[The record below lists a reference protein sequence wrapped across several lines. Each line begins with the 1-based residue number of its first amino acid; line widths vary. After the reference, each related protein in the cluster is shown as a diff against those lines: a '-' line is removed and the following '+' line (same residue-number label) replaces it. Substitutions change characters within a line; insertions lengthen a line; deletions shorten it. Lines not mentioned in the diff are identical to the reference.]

1 LERKKPPRLID
12 TILPNR
18 HREGRMAAMM
28 QWRNL
33 TGSRPYP
40 VLFLLAAI
48 AGVVPAGTAH
58 SQTIDGFYVSLG
70 GGYNIM
76 GDQTITDVGTPFG
89 RQPGGDVELDGGPV
103 WMGSIGWG
111 AGNGLRFEIESSYR
125 ANDLSK
131 ASAGALR
138 NAEARG
144 EERKIGVLINAIY
157 DIDLAR
163 FDLPW
168 LLPHIGVGFGYVWTE
183 WDGVQAFNQQ
193 ELVELSGTEGNTAF
207 QGIVGLSAP
216 LPSVPGLA
224 VTADYRYLH
233 LFGDRTY
240 DGRVARSRFG
250 AFPISTKVE
259 DDTNHSFVVGLR
271 YAFGPAWP

>member
-1 LERKKPPRLID
+1 
-12 TILPNR
+12 
-18 HREGRMAAMM
+18 MAAMM
-28 QWRNL
+28 KWRIL
-33 TGSRPYP
+33 C
-40 VLFLLAAI
+40 LLAVV
-48 AGVVPAGTAH
+48 AGAVSAETVH

-111 AGNGLRFEIESSYR
+111 TGNGLRFEIEGSYR
-125 ANDLSK
+125 GNDLSK

-144 EERKIGVLINAIY
+144 EERKTGVLINAIY

-163 FDLPW
+163 FNLPW
-168 LLPHIGVGFGYVWTE
+168 LLPHIGVGFGYVWTK

-193 ELVELSGTEGNTAF
+193 ELVELSGMEGNTAF
-207 QGIVGLSAP
+207 QGIVGFSAP